1 MGDYLTL
8 LHSEHKARKLRLKQ
22 AALKAMPVIEE
33 VEMAVPDPATPE
45 PPAVELPRRVIGGS
59 NFDLILNEVCRYY
72 DVRRLDVLSH
82 RNVAEFVQCRH
93 MVAYQLYNFTNLT
106 NPQIGTKLNRD
117 PTTIWYAIL
126 KVKNNIGK
134 LKPQIDEIE
143 KIISDLLAYRKAMT
157 GI

>member
-22 AALKAMPVIEE
+22 AAFKAVTSPVAEP
-33 VEMAVPDPATPE
+33 AAPDPPPE
-45 PPAVELPRRVIGGS
+45 PLAVELPRRVTGGS

-82 RNVAEFVQCRH
+82 RNVAQFVQCRH

-126 KVKNNIGK
+126 KVKNHRNE
-134 LKPQIDEIE
+134 LKPEIDEIE
-143 KIISDLLAYRKAMT
+143 KIIAELLAYRKAMT
-157 GI
+157 GV